1 MNKMFQLCIKLNH
14 LVLGTKVLFPQQAEI
29 EMGLPD
35 LPAVGTLVPGTNKKV
50 TAPYWVATSGYE
62 QGSHIPLMN

>member
-50 TAPYWVATSGYE
+50 TAPY
-62 QGSHIPLMN
+62 